1 MKNLCLTMA
10 VFAIMCPLFLFSQ
23 IVVNPPINDDVNVDL
38 LELNCA
44 NIDNGTIMVS
54 IEAAQC
60 GSFTGPLTIAWFG
73 PTTDTV
79 VFDNLS
85 VETQY
90 NVPITGLPVGI
101 YNFSVLTGNGC
112 TGSCE
117 VKVLQGD
124 NCEVVIETVDVSP
137 PSCYGANNGSI
148 SLLVENN
155 EGEVT
160 YKWNDGS
167 TDGPSRTGLA
177 AGSYFVTVT
186 DQGNGCYVEGG
197 FYDLY
202 PIGSGVFPFLIN
214 SYPDSS
220 FALPRTGGFQM
231 GSDGGTLPFSARLL
245 NPELGYDSTTENIQT
260 TEFTIGQLA
269 AGQYTV
275 ILRDANGCEDT
286 EDVNIGYKRVIPPG
300 ELFIL
305 EHADNITFEEFYRI
319 DTTIARKAGKK
330 KICRCSNNG
339 IEYLQLWESKEK
351 IELLTSGDA
360 STTKTRPDTSG
371 LKSILID
378 TTWLSN
384 TGTATTPPCRGSTL
398 NPQSANVAVIDS
410 GSDLLSPHRLDGH
423 QDLNGV
429 YWTNRRT
436 ANGGPNTKCPV
447 DDYEGYDFV
456 GKTGQVVD
464 DIGHGTHLAGIL
476 KYATPDNVNLKLM
489 NLKVCSPDTSYAYSI
504 FDLVCAIHYA
514 VDSGAQVINL
524 SLGYSENIPSVPLYN
539 ALKRAEME
547 DIPVVVSAGNST
559 LDLSK
564 DTIMRWPVFF
574 KKPHGN
580 GEFKKLDNLLVV
592 TSINDANSDL
602 DSYAN
607 YGSGLVDIATVG
619 DFFSTYTYY
628 EPKDTMYHRVWR
640 AFKGT
645 SQAAAYASSVIGTVK
660 AHNPLIKTSDLFQQ
674 INLTRQQVD
683 SLEGKLNWDGTLNAA
698 ALYQALGLS
707 ITFPQGISAKTK
719 LGWTPEWSIIE
730 EILPGARV
738 QGILKHKGTR
748 TILNNVMLIITARI
762 TGGGGVQ
769 EVDRI
774 YYCATDIVD
783 WTLPNP
789 LPGNVEQYFATVYVD
804 GVRVEPTMPITPKR

>member
-1 MKNLCLTMA
+1 MKNLRRLVVLTA
-10 VFAIMCPLFLFSQ
+10 THISILASLFSQ
-23 IVVNPPINDDVNVDL
+23 PAMDLNCTPGNGSITIEMEAIACLLIAPINISWAGPVTG
-38 LELNCA
+38 EMT
-44 NIDNGTIMVS
+44 IDNIPDSTRHTEVIAGLEVGGYAITI
-54 IEAAQC
+54 
-60 GSFTGPLTIAWFG
+60 T
-73 PTTDTV
+73 
-79 VFDNLS
+79 
-85 VETQY
+85 
-90 NVPITGLPVGI
+90 
-101 YNFSVLTGNGC
+101 TGNQCSSSCGTTVIQGAGC
-112 TGSCE
+112 QLGIKDADLSLPT
-117 VKVLQGD
+117 
-124 NCEVVIETVDVSP
+124 
-137 PSCYGANNGSI
+137 CYGANNGRI
-148 SLLVENN
+148 TLEVVNA
-155 EGEVT
+155 EGSVT
-160 YKWNDGS
+160 FLWNDGN
-167 TDGPSRTGLA
+167 TEGPQRTGLA
-177 AGSYFVTVT
+177 AGAYFVTVT
-186 DQGNGCYVEGG
+186 DQDSCQAVGSYT
-197 FYDLY
+197 LY
-202 PIGSGVFPFLIN
+202 PDDGGVFPFVIAQ
-214 SYPDSS
+214 YPDSS
-220 FALPRTGGFQM
+220 FALPRTGGFEM
-231 GSDGGTLPFSARLL
+231 GTDGGEPSFSVRITSVTS
-245 NPELGYDSTTENIQT
+245 GFDSTINSILDS
-260 TEFTIGQLA
+260 EFSISELA
-269 AGQYTV
+269 AGEYTV
-275 ILRDANGCEDT
+275 MVTDANGCEG
-286 EDVNIGYKRVIPPG
+286 VNSVTIVYKRVIPPG

-305 EHADNITFEEFYRI
+305 EHADNITFNEFHHI
-319 DTTIARKAGKK
+319 DSTLSTKARKE

-339 IEYLQLWESKEK
+339 IEYLQLWESRET

-378 TTWLSN
+378 TTWFAN
-384 TGTATTPPCRGSTL
+384 TGTATTPPCQGSTL

-410 GSDLLSPHRLDGH
+410 GSDLLSPRRLNGH
-423 QDLNGV
+423 KDLNGV
-429 YWTNRRT
+429 YWANRRT
-436 ANGGPNTKCPV
+436 ANGGPNIKCPV

-547 DIPVVVSAGNST
+547 DIPVVVSAGNSGQAMSASS
-559 LDLSK
+559 DPK
-564 DTIMRWPVFF
+564 RWPVFF
-574 KKPHGN
+574 KQSHGN

-674 INLTRQQVD
+674 INLTRQQVT
-683 SLEGKLNWDGTLNAA
+683 SLRGKLNWDGTLNAA
-698 ALYQALGLS
+698 ALYQALGLP
-707 ITFPQGISAKTK
+707 ITFTQGISAKTK